1 MAPSATAPPH
11 RLIIVSGGQTGV
23 DRAALDAALATG
35 TEVVGWV
42 PRGRMAE
49 DGPIDSRY
57 PGLRETG
64 SDDPAVRTEWN
75 VRDSDGTLLL
85 GRGPLAGGTC
95 WAEFC
100 ARRLGRPCLVL
111 DLSAGSLLEWVATAQ
126 VWILANGIR
135 RLHVG
140 GPRRSE
146 DPDLYQPALELV
158 TALLGGR
165 SG

>member
-1 MAPSATAPPH
+1 MTPSAKAPQH

-23 DRAALDAALATG
+23 DRAALDAALSTG
-35 TEVVGWV
+35 AEVVGWV

-85 GRGPLAGGTC
+85 ARGPLASGTR
-95 WAEFC
+95 WAQSC
-100 ARRLGRPCLVL
+100 AERLGRPCLVL
-111 DLSAGSLLEWVATAQ
+111 DLSAGSLPAWLATAHA
-126 VWILANGIR
+126 WILANGIR

-146 DPDLYQPALELV
+146 DPDLYQPARELV
-158 TALLGGR
+158 TALLSGR